1 MHTCIILYTHVCTC
15 TTYIHATLQFIL
27 KNYRNYMFR
36 CQRVEMLKN
45 SKKVDYST
53 LQDLNQIF
61 YEGVHMYHQ
70 RITLQH

>member
-1 MHTCIILYTHVCTC
+1 MYYTVHTCVYMYHIHTCYIAIYFEKLYKLHVQMSE
-15 TTYIHATLQFIL
+15 I
-27 KNYRNYMFR
+27 
-36 CQRVEMLKN
+36 VEMLKN